1 MVSVEYQAFYSAEV
15 AFVCEALT
23 DRAFLDAY
31 ATEIGALRWDAT
43 IDEPGDGIRTRLAM
57 TVPTNGVPAAFK
69 RFVTP
74 TVDIVET
81 RVWNAHGVGVGVGV
95 GVGGTVAVDAAVGK
109 REARVRGTVALVP
122 EVQGCRF
129 TFAGDI
135 VVNLRLVGEPAALL
149 VKELVRK
156 VLSQQT
162 KVMERWIAA

>member
-1 MVSVEYQAFYSAEV
+1 MVSVGYQALYSAEV
-15 AFVCEALT
+15 AFVREALT
-23 DRAFLDAY
+23 DKAFLDAY

-43 IDEPGDGIRTRLAM
+43 IDEAVDGIRTRLAM

-81 RVWNAHGVGVGVGV
+81 RVWNAHGVS
-95 GVGGTVAVDAAVGK
+95 GTVAVDAAVGK

-122 EVQGCRF
+122 EAQGCRF

-162 KVMERWIAA
+162 KVMERWITA

>member
-1 MVSVEYQAFYSAEV
+1 MVSVEYQAFYGADV
-15 AFVCEALT
+15 AFVRNALT
-23 DRAFLDAY
+23 DKAFLDAY
-31 ATEIGALRWDAT
+31 AIEIGALQWEAT
-43 IDEPGDGIRTRLAM
+43 VDESAGGIRTRLGM

-81 RVWNAHGVGVGVGV
+81 RTWNPSGESI
-95 GVGGTVAVDAAVGK
+95 GGTVSVDAAVGK
-109 REARVRGTVALVP
+109 RAARVRGTLALVP
-122 EVQGCRF
+122 EGLGCRF

-135 VVNLRLVGEPAALL
+135 AVNLRLVGDPAALL
-149 VKELVRK
+149 IKELIRK